1 MRGLTF
7 PGGREVAF
15 VEPLI
20 LSQNGATCGY
30 PPAAPALRRSLN
42 RKEKVVAH
50 TYTTPE
56 VKFLANRE
64 KGHFVDGQ
72 WRASL
77 SGETIQTFNPGDGTL
92 LATLARG
99 RREDVDAA
107 VASAR
112 RAFEGPWSKLTPHDR
127 YTLMLKVADV
137 IEKNFEE
144 LSLLDTLDMGAPLAR
159 TRAMKKGLLQTIT
172 YFAAQALN
180 WGGMSVPN
188 SLPGNFTTF
197 TIKAP
202 VGVVGSITPWNA
214 PLVSMWW
221 TMGGVLAT
229 GCTTVMKP
237 AEDASLSTLRTAEL
251 LVEAGVP
258 PGVINIVTGL
268 GAEAGAAL
276 ASHMDVDR
284 IVFTG
289 STVTG
294 REIIKASATNMKR
307 VNVELGGKSPDI
319 VFADADLDKA
329 VPGAAMG
336 VFNNT
341 GQICSAGTR
350 VFVERKIQE
359 EFVARVA
366 EFTKRIRVGHP
377 LDPQAQLG
385 PVVSRRQM
393 ERVLDYM
400 TIGRDEGAQ
409 VRAGGER
416 LGGDLSEG
424 FFVAPTVFDNVS
436 NDMRIA
442 REEIFGPVAA
452 IIPFDTVEEALKL
465 ANDTEYGLGGAVWT
479 KTLSTAMKFVHT
491 VKAGKLWVN
500 CYGHQDPAMGFS
512 GTKQSGYGMK
522 GGAAHIDGF
531 LYEKSVC
538 INND

>member
-1 MRGLTF
+1 VAQTF
-7 PGGREVAF
+7 
-15 VEPLI
+15 
-20 LSQNGATCGY
+20 
-30 PPAAPALRRSLN
+30 
-42 RKEKVVAH
+42 
-50 TYTTPE
+50 TTPV
-56 VKFLANRE
+56 VKFLENRE
-64 KGHFVDGQ
+64 KKHFIDGQ

-77 SGETIQTFNPGDGTL
+77 SGESMETFNPGDGRL

-99 RREDVDAA
+99 RKEDIDAA
-107 VASAR
+107 VAVAR
-112 RAFEGPWSKLTPHDR
+112 RTFEGSWSKLTPHDR
-127 YTLMLKVADV
+127 YALMLKVAQI

-188 SLPGNFTTF
+188 SLGGSYTTF

-202 VGVVGSITPWNA
+202 VGVVGSVTPWNA

-221 TMGGVLAT
+221 TMGGILAT
-229 GCTTVMKP
+229 GCTGVIKP
-237 AEDASLSTLRTAEL
+237 SEEASLSTLRTAEL

-258 PGVINIVTGL
+258 PGVINVVTGL
-268 GAEAGAAL
+268 GVEAGAPL

-284 IVFTG
+284 ITFTG

-294 REIIKASATNMKR
+294 REIIKASAANMKR

-319 VFADADLDKA
+319 VFADADMDNA
-329 VPGAAMG
+329 VSGAAMA
-336 VFNNT
+336 VFNNS

-350 VFVERKIQE
+350 VFVERKVQE
-359 EFVARVA
+359 EFVARFT
-366 EFTKRIRVGHP
+366 EFTRTIRVGHP

-393 ERVLDYM
+393 DRVLDYVK
-400 TIGRDEGAQ
+400 IGKDEGAQ
-409 VRAGGER
+409 LRVGGER
-416 LGGDLSEG
+416 IGGDLADG
-424 FFVAPTVFDNVS
+424 YFVAPTVFANA
-436 NDMRIA
+436 NNQMRVA
-442 REEIFGPVAA
+442 REEIFGPVAT
-452 IIPFDTVEEALKL
+452 IIPFDTMDEALRL

-479 KTLSTAMKFVHT
+479 KNVSTAMRFVHT
-491 VKAGKLWVN
+491 VKAGKVWVN
-500 CYGHQDPAMGFS
+500 CYGLQDQAMGFS

-522 GGAAHIDGF
+522 GGAAHLDGF
-531 LYEKSVC
+531 LFEKSVC